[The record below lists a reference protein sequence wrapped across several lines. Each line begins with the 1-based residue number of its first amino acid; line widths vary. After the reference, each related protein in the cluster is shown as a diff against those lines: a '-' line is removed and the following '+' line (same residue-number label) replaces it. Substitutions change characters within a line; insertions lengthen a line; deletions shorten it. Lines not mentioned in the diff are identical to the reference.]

1 LNEDKSARYHRLKR
15 RADLLATA
23 VSATF
28 LLWLLLSGAGFY
40 LREVSTFLGEVTPGY
55 EEYATVAVFAI
66 LLSLAMQFLTLPLSH
81 YQGYRLEHQYGLS
94 NQSFGQWAKD
104 QIKAGALSA
113 VLAAVGASIVYATLR
128 ESPSWWWAI
137 SAAVL
142 AVMMVGIVQLA
153 PVVLLP
159 LFYTFKPLD
168 RPALVGRLLAL
179 ADRARTHIVGVY
191 EWALSA
197 HTKKANA
204 ALAGLGRT
212 RRILLA
218 DTLLADYT
226 DDEIEVI
233 LAHELSHHVNHDL
246 WRGVALQTVL
256 LFVSFYVAHL
266 ALNALSDPLAL
277 RGLDDPAGMP
287 LLLLVAG
294 ACSIAFMPLANALSR
309 AHERRADRFALDMT
323 KRSGAF
329 ISAMR
334 RLSQQNLAEEHPS
347 AVVQWLFYSHPPI
360 RERIEAARQWER
372 GELDGGS

>member
-23 VSATF
+23 ISAAF
-28 LLWLLLSGAGFY
+28 LLWLVLSGAGLY
-40 LREVSTFLGEVTPGY
+40 LREISTFLGDVTPGY
-55 EEYATVAVFAI
+55 EEYVTVAVFAV
-66 LLSLAMQFLTLPLSH
+66 LLSLALQLLTMPLAH

-94 NQSFGQWAKD
+94 NQRFGQWAKD
-104 QIKAGALSA
+104 QLKAGALSA
-113 VLAAVGASIVYATLR
+113 FLAAVSASIVYATLR

-137 SAAVL
+137 SAAAL
-142 AVMMVGIVQLA
+142 AIILVGIVQLA
-153 PVVLLP
+153 PVLLLP

-168 RPALVGRLLAL
+168 RPALVNRLLML
-179 ADRARTHIVGVY
+179 ADRARTRIVGVY

-218 DTLLADYT
+218 DTLLADYS

-256 LFVSFYVAHL
+256 LFVSFYLAHL
-266 ALNALSDPLAL
+266 VLTGLAGPLAL

-294 ACSIAFMPLANALSR
+294 ACSFMFMPLANALSR
-309 AHERRADRFALDMT
+309 AHERRADQFALDMT
-323 KRSGAF
+323 RRSTAF
-329 ISAMR
+329 ISAMK
-334 RLSQQNLAEEHPS
+334 RLSQQNLAEEYPS
-347 AVVQWLFYSHPPI
+347 PVVQWLFYSHPPI

-372 GELDGGS
+372 EHASAG